1 MNKYRVLVADDE
13 PLTLQTMEM
22 VIGKYFSDRVEKI
35 ILAKTGIEAVEMAL
49 SDKPDLVLMDIRM
62 PGMDGLEAI
71 TRIKPHLPDAMFV
84 VVSAYDE
91 FSYAH
96 RALEIGVS
104 RYILK
109 PISKSTILDFIKTSL
124 DTLGEERQGTQTAN
138 EQEKI
143 ARRMMPY
150 LESQFV
156 YSLVFDAY
164 CDVEDLGDYADVGAG
179 ADLKGRVLLID
190 IDPKDNVLTEEMAIM
205 DTRIFKTLKNRLTRI
220 CRCALANLSISR
232 YIAVVM
238 DDAEDFEKMLGM
250 SGFKMRIGIGRK
262 YIGVK
267 QMHTS
272 YLEAAAALNRAK
284 WGQGVR
290 FSDDLGQVMEKDKY
304 PYDAEKAF
312 IEALSQ
318 ADEARCVALFGQVL
332 QWFIDK
338 PPYCFNTVKYGMTQ
352 LAIPMVRVGVDK
364 GSEFSRSVLETQD
377 YLDYYMNINSL
388 SRLREWFMINIAQ
401 RCKVIAQY
409 RKDAGGSIA
418 KLRAEIERDHSRK
431 LSLAEAAAVA
441 NLSPTYFSY
450 YIKKLTGQ
458 TYVEFAMDIKMKKAR
473 ELLKTT
479 QSSIKEIA
487 YDLGFSSANY
497 FCRLFKKYVGETP
510 NIYRKSTDAE
520 KR

>member
-13 PLTLQTMEM
+13 PLTLQTMKM
-22 VIGKYFSDRVEKI
+22 VIGKVFSDRIEKI
-35 ILAKTGIEAVEMAL
+35 LLAKTGTEAVEVAL
-49 SDKPDLVLMDIRM
+49 GEKPDLVLMDIRM

-71 TRIKPHLPDAMFV
+71 ARIKPHLPNAMFV

-91 FSYAH
+91 FGYAH
-96 RALEIGVS
+96 RALETGVS

-109 PISKSTILDFIKTSL
+109 PISKSTIIDFITTSL
-124 DTLGEERQGTQTAN
+124 DTLDEERKGAKTAI
-138 EQEKI
+138 EQEQL
-143 ARRMMPY
+143 ARRMLPY

-164 CDVEDLGDYADVGAG
+164 CDVQDLDDFADVGDG
-179 ADLKGRVLLID
+179 ADLKGRVLIID
-190 IDPKDNVLTEEMAIM
+190 IDPKDHTLTEEMAIM
-205 DTRIFKTLKNRLTRI
+205 DSRIFKTLKSRLMRI
-220 CRCALANLSISR
+220 CRCALANLSLSR
-232 YIAVVM
+232 YIAVVL
-238 DDAEDFEKMLGM
+238 DDAEDFEKALGM
-250 SGFKMRIGIGRK
+250 SGYKMRIGIGRK
-262 YIGVK
+262 YTGVK

-272 YLEAAAALNRAK
+272 YLEAAAALHKAQ
-284 WGQGVR
+284 WGQAVC
-290 FSDDLGQVMEKDKY
+290 FNDALSLAMKTDKY

-338 PPYCFNTVKYGMTQ
+338 PPYCFNTVKNGMTQ

-377 YLDYYMNINSL
+377 YLDYYMSINSL

-418 KLRAEIERDHSRK
+418 KLRAEIERDYSRK
-431 LSLAEAAAVA
+431 LSLAEAAAIV

-450 YIKKLTGQ
+450 YIKKLSGQ
-458 TYVEFAMDIKMKKAR
+458 TYVEFAMDIKMKKAK
-473 ELLKTT
+473 ELLRTT
-479 QSSIKEIA
+479 QTSIKEIA

-510 NIYRKSTDAE
+510 NVYRKSTDG
-520 KR
+520 